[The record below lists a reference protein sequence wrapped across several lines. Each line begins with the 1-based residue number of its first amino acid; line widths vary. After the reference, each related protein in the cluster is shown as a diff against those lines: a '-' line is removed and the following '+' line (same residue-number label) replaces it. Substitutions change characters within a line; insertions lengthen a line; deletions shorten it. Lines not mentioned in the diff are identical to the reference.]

1 MDITKYA
8 VLNNERSMPNG
19 MRTSRFHILTK
30 QEKVFILHEIQAI
43 GANEKNFQ
51 FHCPEHNRTC
61 YDPNTDIVYIAGDI
75 LPDMKSASNH
85 TRDLMSVRAV
95 LAHEYYGHRPHR
107 AEYLQDSKQGYYTI
121 PRWKDE
127 FRASYEAARFCPNLS
142 EMDRYHLIQD
152 AIDRCQ
158 EAGYQ
163 IENDGFMK
171 EVLYGYQGDGKYYT
185 EQPGARGEEE
195 PDL

>member
-1 MDITKYA
+1 MEITKYA
-8 VLNNERSMPNG
+8 VMTNDRQMANG
-19 MRTSRFHILTK
+19 MRTSRFHVLTD
-30 QEKVFILHEIQAI
+30 QEKAFVLHEIRAI
-43 GANEKNFQ
+43 GADETKFQ

-61 YDPNTDIVYIAGDI
+61 YEPELDTVYIAGDI
-75 LPDMKSASNH
+75 LPDMTSASNH

-95 LAHEYYGHRPHR
+95 IAHEYYGHRPHR
-107 AEYLQDSKQGYYTI
+107 SEYLQDLKQGFYTI

-127 FRASYEAARFCPNLS
+127 YRASYEAARYCPNLS
-142 EMDRYHLIQD
+142 EMDKYHLIQD

-171 EVLYGYQGDGKYYT
+171 EVLYGYQAEGDYYT
-185 EQPGARGEEE
+185 EQPGIREGEE
-195 PDL
+195 PDI